1 MNRESLGSSQYS
13 RGFRI
18 LFTLILL
25 FFLEPY
31 KMIDVLIIYI
41 YSLYRATIY
50 WSAWWF
56 GLEHCLFF
64 HILGMSSSQLTF
76 IFSKGVGS
84 TTNQWCFDWK
94 TLTTSRKGSNSS
106 QKLCSGL
113 CGRKHCSSSMLCLR
127 SRRGTAMGL
136 WMVDMDRYIYIYIPM
151 VNDG

>member
-1 MNRESLGSSQYS
+1 MNWESLVCSQWQWNS
-13 RGFRI
+13 RGFRT

-25 FFLEPY
+25 SFLEPY
-31 KMIDVLIIYI
+31 KMIDVLIYI

-56 GLEHCLFF
+56 GTFFIFPYIGNVLIPIDF
-64 HILGMSSSQLTF
+64 HIFQRGRLNHQPVMLWFKNCQ
-76 IFSKGVGS
+76 
-84 TTNQWCFDWK
+84 
-94 TLTTSRKGSNSS
+94 TTSRKGSNSL
-106 QKLCSGL
+106 QNLCSGL

-136 WMVDMDRYIYIYIPM
+136 WMVDMDIYIYTPM